1 MKKLV
6 LASSSPRRAELLGQ
20 IGLNFE
26 IITSD
31 VDETPLPGLSPSE
44 QVEYLARKKAEA
56 VAREVSSGIVIAA
69 DTIVVWRGQTLGKPL
84 DGDEAFAILS
94 RLQGSAHDVFT
105 GVALVDTH
113 TGRILVEHEQT
124 RVFLRAIE
132 EDEICRYIDSGEPF
146 DKAGAYGVQGLAAIF
161 VERLEGCYT
170 NVVGLPLARLS
181 LMLKKS
187 GFNVL

>member
-6 LASSSPRRAELLGQ
+6 LASSSPRRAELLRQ

-31 VDETPLPGLSPSE
+31 VDETLLPGLSPPE

-56 VAREVSSGIVIAA
+56 VAREVNSGIDGIVIAA
-69 DTIVVWRGQTLGKPL
+69 DTIVVWQEQILGKPL
-84 DGDEAFAILS
+84 DGEEAFAILS

-105 GVALVDTH
+105 GIALVDTH
-113 TGRILVEHEQT
+113 TGGVLTGHEQT

-132 EDEICRYIDSGEPF
+132 EDEIRRYIDSVTFGQSGSVWCPGFGSNIYRE
-146 DKAGAYGVQGLAAIF
+146 AGGLLYQCGWFTVGQAF
-161 VERLEGCYT
+161 T
-170 NVVGLPLARLS
+170 NVQ
-181 LMLKKS
+181 KIW
-187 GFNVL
+187 F